1 MSSHINIEGPLFIQ
15 DTEDG
20 RTSNNIPFEIYSDY
34 SLDPTNTYFRQL
46 NFSDSVYMGV
56 SNVGSYFYISEPSV
70 SAMSEQSNTFII
82 TSSGVGLGKT
92 NPSDSL
98 HVEGESK
105 VSGTLN
111 VVGDLITTNVYAS
124 SITFGKLDVNGDANH
139 RIPSGTVALWE
150 NVSNIP
156 DGWKALFTTLNDLS
170 TRFVRGGTSIIG
182 ATGGENTATIEIS
195 NFPSHSHNTSS
206 NTFTIGDH
214 NHDLNVSLGSTGE
227 ATHYHTST
235 LVFDYQGDHTHSRT
249 DADPCY
255 PNIPFNSKTAY
266 YAQAAAG
273 GRSAYNTEA
282 SNHRTT
288 NISNEISSHGHSFAY
303 PDSKNLLSED
313 VNHSHSIN
321 NPNNTVKLNSAAWAH
336 NNNNDPTDGADD
348 SGNTNSSIIPQYK
361 SYVFIV
367 KE

>member
-34 SLDPTNTYFRQL
+34 SLNPKNTYFRQL

-124 SITFGKLDVNGDANH
+124 SITFDKLDVNGDANH

-156 DGWKALFTTLNDLS
+156 DGWKALFTTLNNLS

-182 ATGGENTATIEIS
+182 ATGGENTVTIEIS

-214 NHDLNVSLGSTGE
+214 NHDLNVSMGSTGNS
-227 ATHYHTST
+227 THVHTSI
-235 LVFDYQGDHTHSRT
+235 LGFDSQGLHIHERYEFDH
-249 DADPCY
+249 CY
-255 PNIPFNSKTAY
+255 PNLYFNTKTAY
-266 YAQAAAG
+266 WAQGA
-273 GRSAYNTEA
+273 SSQPIAYNIDSWNRPCNT
-282 SNHRTT
+282 
-288 NISNEISSHGHSFAY
+288 SSDSHVHSFAY
-303 PDSKNLLSED
+303 PDSKNLNSAD

-336 NNNNDPTDGADD
+336 NDNNDPTDGAND